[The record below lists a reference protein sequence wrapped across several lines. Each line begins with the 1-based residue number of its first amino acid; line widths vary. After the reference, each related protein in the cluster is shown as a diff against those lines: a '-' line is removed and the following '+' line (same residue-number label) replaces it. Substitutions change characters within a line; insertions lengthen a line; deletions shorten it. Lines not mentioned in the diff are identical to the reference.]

1 MKSSIQCELQKK
13 SLCVNLSC
21 QKYFKKLSIYLFISC
36 YFRYANDVSVGDE
49 LLVQGNEKLI
59 PTKVVDITDL
69 IMQGNYSHYFY
80 NFEFVGKY

>member
-1 MKSSIQCELQKK
+1 ML
-13 SLCVNLSC
+13 
-21 QKYFKKLSIYLFISC
+21 FRKLGGKFHFFLRFCTRKRSKTYLFISC